1 MNVLNKASYAILM
14 LLIGESACIAQAS
27 AQAVADAKT
36 GYQLYMS
43 RGCFQCHGTV
53 GQGNIHGP
61 KLTPNA
67 QAYEKFSTNTREPP
81 NEMPP
86 FSEKIL
92 SEAELRAIHVYVV
105 SIPQPLAADSIKLL
119 PRDGGQ

>member
-1 MNVLNKASYAILM
+1 MNVLNKASCAILM
-14 LLIGESACIAQAS
+14 LLIGESAFIAQAS

-53 GQGNIHGP
+53 GQGNVHGP
-61 KLTPNA
+61 KLAPNTKPYA
-67 QAYEKFSTNTREPP
+67 AFSAITREPP
-81 NEMPP
+81 NQMPP

-92 SEAELRAIHVYVV
+92 SEAELRAIHAYVV
-105 SIPQPLAADSIKLL
+105 SIPQPPAADSIKLL
-119 PRDGGQ
+119 PRAGGQ